1 MMYQDSPIIRVVIGL
16 LNPLMLLVAF
26 YLILNGHTS
35 PGGGFQGGAILA
47 TVFISHY
54 VIYPYEDIRIRTLQ
68 FMEKILY
75 LALVLLSVLVVIV
88 LPVQLSLWQ
97 NQLYMT
103 IMNILIGFKVGSGL
117 TLIFL
122 RFVFHEG
129 GL

>member
-1 MMYQDSPIIRVVIGL
+1 MEPS
-16 LNPLMLLVAF
+16 
-26 YLILNGHTS
+26 
-35 PGGGFQGGAILA
+35 LA
-47 TVFISHY
+47 TVIISHY

-75 LALVLLSVLVVIV
+75 LALAGLSILVVIV
-88 LPVQLSLWQ
+88 LPLHLSVWQ
-97 NQLYMT
+97 NQLYM
-103 IMNILIGFKVGSGL
+103 IAMNILIGFKVGSGL